1 MGTLVKSLVTLFV
14 FLFNFYRYQVVTVVV
29 VVFGV
34 RASPV
39 LLLPSV
45 AFFGCTVVFSF
56 LEVFCLSA
64 CVALLSS

>member
-14 FLFNFYRYQVVTVVV
+14 FLFNFYHYQVVAVV

-45 AFFGCTVVFSF
+45 AFVGCTVVLNSF
-56 LEVFCLSA
+56 LEVFA
-64 CVALLSS
+64 